1 MDVAVMVLVLVVLV
15 VLCVLVVGVVVV
27 VVTVLVVLR
36 SAVPTAIHFKGSCTS
51 LQRGTTN

>member
-36 SAVPTAIHFKGSCTS
+36 SAVLTAIHFKGSCTS
-51 LQRGTTN
+51 LQRGTSN